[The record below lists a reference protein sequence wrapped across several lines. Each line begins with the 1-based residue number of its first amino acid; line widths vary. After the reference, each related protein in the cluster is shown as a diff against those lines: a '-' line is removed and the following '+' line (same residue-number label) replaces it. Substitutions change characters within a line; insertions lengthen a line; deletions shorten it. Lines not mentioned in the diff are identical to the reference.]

1 MTGDGAGEFRGFDVS
16 ALSAQADMIARTIRP
31 APRPLSEDEHREIAA
46 DQLRSAEVANERI
59 ASLLELTDRN
69 VALTEQAQAA
79 ADKTERFS
87 RRVSWASLGIS
98 VASLIAAVLAV
109 VLQATTGVAAPTP

>member
-1 MTGDGAGEFRGFDVS
+1 MTGDGANGFRGFDVS

-46 DQLRSAEVANERI
+46 DQLRAAEVANERI
-59 ASLLELTDRN
+59 AALLELTDRN

-79 ADKTERFS
+79 ADRTERFS
-87 RRVSWASLGIS
+87 RRIAWASLAIS
-98 VASLIAAVLAV
+98 IASLIAAALAV
-109 VLQATTGVAAPTP
+109 VLQAAAGS